1 MSCVPANAWA
11 RRIAEPACALRANIA
26 AMMRTIAFL
35 SLAAALAGCSV
46 APPQAYRFDPT
57 HPQPAPVADAAKV
70 APITDRIAQL
80 QIELNDVRARIATQD
95 DAFKRLP
102 LYEQEHRIHRRLA
115 PLQRELA
122 QYASAR

>member
-1 MSCVPANAWA
+1 MI
-11 RRIAEPACALRANIA
+11 RITALLPVA
-26 AMMRTIAFL
+26 A
-35 SLAAALAGCSV
+35 AAALAGCSV

-57 HPQPAPVADAAKV
+57 HPQTAPVADAAKLSPV
-70 APITDRIAQL
+70 RDRIAQL
-80 QIELNDVRARIATQD
+80 QIELDAVRAKIATQD

-102 LYEQEHRIHRRLA
+102 LYAQEHSIHRRLA